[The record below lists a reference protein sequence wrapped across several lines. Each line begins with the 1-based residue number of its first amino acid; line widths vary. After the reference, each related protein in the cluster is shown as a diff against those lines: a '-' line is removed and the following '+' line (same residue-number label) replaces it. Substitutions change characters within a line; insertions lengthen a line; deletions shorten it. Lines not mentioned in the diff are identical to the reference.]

1 MTTRDARPGTQPY
14 VTTILL
20 VRDDETGWCHVAY
33 DIDPRRRPRFAGLI
47 QAETERALIRGM
59 SVLDFRLAATYRIDN
74 QSSAFL
80 FGRARPSAQPPPA
93 LAASVTAG
101 DVARP

>member
-1 MTTRDARPGTQPY
+1 MTTRDARPGRQPY

-33 DIDPRRRPRFAGLI
+33 DIDPRRRPRFAGFI
-47 QAETERALIRGM
+47 RAENERALVCGM
-59 SVLDFRLAATYRIDN
+59 SSLDFRLAAAYRVDD

-80 FGRARPSAQPPPA
+80 FGRARPSVQPPPV
-93 LAASVTAG
+93 LATGLTAG